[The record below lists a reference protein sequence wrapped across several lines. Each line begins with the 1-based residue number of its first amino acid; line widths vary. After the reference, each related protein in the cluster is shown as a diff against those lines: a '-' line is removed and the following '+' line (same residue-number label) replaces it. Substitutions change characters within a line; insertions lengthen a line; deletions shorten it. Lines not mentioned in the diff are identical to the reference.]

1 MFDVIH
7 STKRVATPML
17 QACFHNVHGKCRS
30 RQLRQLVL
38 ICSDKSGG
46 GGWWGRS
53 RGALGSVAKGHAVGG
68 ALLGAAY
75 LIASACK
82 K

>member
-1 MFDVIH
+1 MCYTALNMSQLLCCKHV
-7 STKRVATPML
+7 
-17 QACFHNVHGKCRS
+17 FHNVHGKCRS

-53 RGALGSVAKGHAVGG
+53 RGALGSVAKGYAIGG